1 MARVTI
7 PESDSITWDDF
18 DQKNSVQVRV
28 TVSAAEQSEFNK
40 GSIVEVV
47 HQKNTAKGK
56 IVSEPLAIDDKVSKD
71 KKVLSLIVEK
81 V

>member
-1 MARVTI
+1 MARVEI
-7 PESDSITWDDF
+7 PAADSITWNDF

-28 TVSAAEQSEFNK
+28 TVPASQADEFNK
-40 GSIVEVV
+40 GNIVEVV
-47 HQKNTAKGK
+47 HEQHTAKGK
-56 IVSEPLAIDDKVSKD
+56 IVSEPLAIDDKTSKD